1 MPKATSYIFSFTFS
15 LSVIGILSN
24 LFNRNWWFA
33 IGIAIAFLGVWTF
46 YFIGKNDAERHIDI
60 ENLNKAVNKI
70 ELTFSDDTTLA
81 ISTSKKGSF
90 NGSQTE

>member
-1 MPKATSYIFSFTFS
+1 MPKATSYIYSFTFS
-15 LSVIGILSN
+15 LSVIGILFN

-33 IGIAIAFLGVWTF
+33 IWIAIAFLGVWTF

-70 ELTFSDDTTLA
+70 EFTFSDDTTLA
-81 ISTSKKGSF
+81 INTSKKGSF
-90 NGSQTE
+90 NGTQTE